1 MKKIREN
8 LFPKDRRKA
17 QKLLQGVIAVLVLA
31 GLAFLLFKIFEA
43 GSLDSFVKTN
53 LPNVYRIGWSGRTGW
68 GNAIYLTLYMTV
80 IAFIIGGFLG
90 LVTGLF
96 LVLTAPG
103 GVLDNPVVYW
113 LLDKIASVFRAI
125 PFIILLALLSP
136 FAKVLVGT
144 SIGENAAL
152 VPLSFAVFA
161 FFARQVQVVLAEL
174 DGGVIEAAQASG
186 ATFSDIVGVYLTEG
200 LPDLIRV
207 STVTL
212 ISLVGETAMAGAVG
226 AGGIGNVAIS
236 YGYQR
241 FNNDVTFTATLI
253 IILII
258 FAIQFTGDY
267 LTKKLSHK

>member
-1 MKKIREN
+1 M
-8 LFPKDRRKA
+8 
-17 QKLLQGVIAVLVLA
+17 
-31 GLAFLLFKIFEA
+31 
-43 GSLDSFVKTN
+43 
-53 LPNVYRIGWSGRTGW
+53 GWSGQAGW
-68 GNAIYLTLYMTV
+68 GTAIYLTLYMTFV
-80 IAFIIGGFLG
+80 SFLIGGLLG

-103 GVLDNPVVYW
+103 GVLENRVLYW
-113 LLDKIASVFRAI
+113 ILDKLTSIFRAI

-136 FAKVLVGT
+136 FSKAIVGT
-144 SIGENAAL
+144 GIGPNAAL

-186 ATFSDIVGVYLTEG
+186 ATFWDIVWVYLSEG

-207 STVTL
+207 TTVTL

-241 FNNDVTFTATLI
+241 FNNDVTFTATLV
-253 IILII
+253 IILLI
-258 FAIQFTGDY
+258 FIIQFVGDF